1 MDIEDYLELLTGAKP
16 TNSTSNYQF
25 ILNKS
30 DVKLLTSL
38 AKQVQKNIGLTDRQ
52 FELTKKKLLEY
63 RDDFEKNGFFDLDKD
78 LENLR
83 IELRTINRSKT
94 VQLVLKDY
102 FDLFSV
108 RNKVMIAIRF
118 PYSNKMIKYIT
129 FIKDIQERREYDSKS
144 KTHFVEF
151 TEKNVLKIVD
161 KLQDANFEIQ
171 KEIIDYYKEIKEFEK
186 SPQKFQ
192 PGVYNFELKN
202 IHKNCIDYLVAY
214 LGKPCLQNLALYY
227 DRRDEFGIGHFD
239 ETDLRDSLKEY
250 SSLANKIIERRDKQ
264 ILIDSSKFTFKDVF
278 SAIKELQ
285 RLPLLIILKHGHE
298 AENLLEYYQA
308 LADKT
313 DLKNISVMFR
323 LENNTEKN
331 IQFNELVKELKINNK
346 VTSTTEVVILNN
358 EKIPKPLL
366 QENWKPN
373 TTLLIDSFRQKKQ
386 LTIYY
391 NESSLVI
398 NYDDANVSTIRQIH
412 KGLL

>member
-278 SAIKELQ
+278 STIKELQ

>member
-1 MDIEDYLELLTGAKP
+1 MDIEDYLELLTGVKSANNTP
-16 TNSTSNYQF
+16 NYQF
-25 ILNKS
+25 FLNTS

-227 DRRDEFGIGHFD
+227 DRRDEFGLGHFD

-373 TTLLIDSFRQKKQ
+373 TTLLIDTFRQKKQ

-391 NESSLVI
+391 NESSLII
-398 NYDDANVSTIRQIH
+398 NYDDANLSTIRQIH